1 MYEVSQEYKEA
12 IKKPIQK
19 YKLKVN
25 VGQAPITEA
34 DIVAGSFQITNQCA
48 ETDIVQ
54 IGSVYAAKL
63 NMTIDAGVVRR
74 NTWKGARIT
83 ASEGVLV
90 ETDPETGERFEF
102 VPLGVFRVAE
112 ANHTDNGVQI
122 EAYDDML
129 KFDKSF
135 NLSTTIGSPFSILSL
150 LCEDVGVSLG
160 MTRAQVEALPN
171 GSAQIALYTENDCK
185 TYRDVLFWLAQLL
198 ACFAIIGRD
207 GKLYLRQYTD
217 QTVDEIGPALR
228 FEGGSFSD
236 FETEYSGVGFTDI
249 DSQEYIYVT
258 DGPDTK
264 LSYNLGAN
272 PFMQYGTAS
281 TRKQQ
286 ALNILN
292 ALKKIKYT
300 PFRTEYLNTPAY
312 DLGDVI
318 EHPGGLGQ
326 GALGC
331 IMLYEY
337 KYEEGYA
344 VEGFGQNP
352 DLASAQSKTDKELA
366 GLMSKTNKNE
376 IQFYTFKNAERRIIS
391 NHETRQIIYIRF
403 TTKEAKQV
411 VFQGEILADVGVPS
425 GTLRA
430 RVRYFLDGTEIED
443 YQPTETWDENG
454 RHILSLYYVIDVE
467 PNTLYR
473 WEVRLEAEGGAIII
487 PVENARGTVW
497 AQGLVATE
505 KWDGYIDA
513 EDTVGEIDIAD
524 DLSMLMFIDSAEL
537 DTITPEAAAPE
548 ETLGDIPISDDLAVE
563 AFDDTAI
570 INKTSIYYDG
580 LAWGDLLEDTW
591 GEVYDAHT
599 W

>member
-112 ANHTDNGVQI
+112 ANHTDDGVQI

-135 NLSTTIGSPFSILSL
+135 NLSTTIGTPFSILSL
-150 LCEDVGVSLG
+150 LCEDVGVTLG

-171 GSAQIALYTENDCK
+171 GSAQVALYTENDCK

-264 LSYNLGAN
+264 LAYNLGAN
-272 PFMQYGTAS
+272 PFMQYGTTS

-376 IQFYTFKNAERRIIS
+376 IQFYTFKNAEQRIVA
-391 NHETRQIIYIRF
+391 NNRQQQIIYIRF
-403 TTKEAKQV
+403 TTKEARQV
-411 VFQGEILADVGVPS
+411 VFQAEILAEALGLDEIK
-425 GTLRA
+425 A
-430 RVRYFLDGTEIED
+430 RIKYFLDGSEIED
-443 YQPTETWDENG
+443 YHPTETWSTEG
-454 RHILSLYYVIDVE
+454 KHILSLYYVIDVE

-473 WEVRLEAEGGAIII
+473 WEVYLEAEGGLIII
-487 PVENARGTVW
+487 PEEQARGTVW
-497 AQGLVATE
+497 AQGLVATD

-513 EDTVGEIDIAD
+513 EDSLQAIPLHRIGVATFTD
-524 DLSMLMFIDSAEL
+524 DSAGEL
-537 DTITPEAAAPE
+537 ITPYTPENE
-548 ETLGDIPISDDLAVE
+548 ETLTPITLNSIRVA
-563 AFDDTAI
+563 AFDDAVI
-570 INKTSIYYDG
+570 LNKTSIYYDG
-580 LAWGDLLEDTW
+580 LSWGDLMEDTW